1 MTAPQN
7 LDDVFATMEGT
18 VGRRRFRVG
27 AEWSQGRSLYGGLIA
42 ALGTRAM
49 RSSGVDPRRRL
60 RGLLVT
66 FVGPMAPGEVD
77 VEVETLRSGRSA
89 TLVAARVRQGGETL
103 ATLEGAFAE
112 DRDSD
117 VELPASPSPGAP
129 AWETL
134 PELPYVPGIVPEF
147 TQRLEYRL
155 AWGAVPYSGV
165 RASEIGGWTRFREGG
180 EASEDYLV
188 ALADAWP
195 VPVLSM
201 FTRPG
206 PASSLTWS
214 FDLLAPPS
222 GAATDWYLLRLSTD
236 QAGGGWVHVD
246 MDMWSAG
253 GRLVAKGRQV
263 VAIFDR

>member
-1 MTAPQN
+1 
-7 LDDVFATMEGT
+7 
-18 VGRRRFRVG
+18 
-27 AEWSQGRSLYGGLIA
+27 
-42 ALGTRAM
+42 
-49 RSSGVDPRRRL
+49 
-60 RGLLVT
+60 
-66 FVGPMAPGEVD
+66 
-77 VEVETLRSGRSA
+77 
-89 TLVAARVRQGGETL
+89 VAARVRQGGETL

-112 DRDSD
+112 DRDSA
-117 VELPASPSPGAP
+117 VVSAASPSPGSP
-129 AWETL
+129 AWDAL

-147 TQRLEYRL
+147 TQRLDYRL

-165 RASEIGGWTRFREGG
+165 HATEIGGWTRLREGG
-180 EASEDYLV
+180 AVTEDHLV

-195 VPVLSM
+195 VPVLAM

-236 QAGGGWVHVD
+236 QAGAGWVHVD
-246 MDMWSAG
+246 MDMWSAD
-253 GRLVAKGRQV
+253 GRLIAKGRQV